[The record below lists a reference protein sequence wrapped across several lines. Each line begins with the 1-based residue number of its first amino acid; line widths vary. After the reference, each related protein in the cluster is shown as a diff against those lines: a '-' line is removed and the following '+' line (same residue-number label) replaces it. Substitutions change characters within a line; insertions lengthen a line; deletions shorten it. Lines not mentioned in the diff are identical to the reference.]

1 MRVIKGA
8 QEARS
13 TILRH
18 TPLDD
23 RKLPS
28 TAHDLIRRV
37 FGAKLGPTEVVDRI
51 LRDVRENGDDAVRHY
66 NEEID
71 GVSPQAAKQPLEVP
85 RDEIIQARSVADESL
100 VEALTL
106 AAERIHT
113 FHDQQLAHSFK
124 GFQNGPAGQV
134 VRPLDRAGFY
144 VPGTTAIYPS
154 TVLMSVIPAR
164 VAGVT
169 EVIMTTPVGRDGTV
183 APLKLVAADIA
194 GVDHVFR
201 AGGVQ
206 GIAAMA
212 YGTETIP
219 RVDKVCGPGNI
230 FVTLAK
236 KKLFGEV
243 GIDGVFGPS
252 ETLVV
257 ADAHADPALVAA
269 DLLAGA
275 EHDELATAILLTD
288 STELAGAVSQ
298 AVEAGLSSLDR
309 SAIARESLEA
319 RGGIILADSVAEAI
333 HLANDFAPEHLCL
346 HLATAAHAMQHVRN
360 AGCIFVGEHSVES
373 IGDYTAG
380 PSHVMPTGGSAA
392 YASPLGVQDFLKVMS
407 VVRLDQETVD
417 KIGPPAA
424 AIARAEGLTAHALA
438 IESRLRRERS

>member
-1 MRVIKGA
+1 
-8 QEARS
+8 
-13 TILRH
+13 
-18 TPLDD
+18 
-23 RKLPS
+23 
-28 TAHDLIRRV
+28 
-37 FGAKLGPTEVVDRI
+37 
-51 LRDVRENGDDAVRHY
+51 
-66 NEEID
+66 
-71 GVSPQAAKQPLEVP
+71 
-85 RDEIIQARSVADESL
+85 
-100 VEALTL
+100 
-106 AAERIHT
+106 
-113 FHDQQLAHSFK
+113 
-124 GFQNGPAGQV
+124 
-134 VRPLDRAGFY
+134 
-144 VPGTTAIYPS
+144 
-154 TVLMSVIPAR
+154 SVIPAR

-252 ETLVV
+252 QTLVV
-257 ADAHADPALVAA
+257 ADAHADPARVAA

-288 STELAGAVSQ
+288 SAELAGAVWQ

-346 HLATAAHAMQHVRN
+346 HLATAAHAM
-360 AGCIFVGEHSVES
+360 
-373 IGDYTAG
+373 
-380 PSHVMPTGGSAA
+380 
-392 YASPLGVQDFLKVMS
+392 
-407 VVRLDQETVD
+407 
-417 KIGPPAA
+417 
-424 AIARAEGLTAHALA
+424 
-438 IESRLRRERS
+438 

>member
-1 MRVIKGA
+1 VRIIKGA

-13 TILRH
+13 TILHRS
-18 TPLDD
+18 PLDD
-23 RKLPS
+23 RELPP
-28 TAHDLIRRV
+28 AAQDLIRRV
-37 FGAKLGPTEVVDRI
+37 FGAELGPAQVVDRI
-51 LRDVRENGDDAVRHY
+51 LRDVRENGDAAVRRY

-71 GVSPQAAKQPLEVP
+71 GVLSDAAKQPLEVP
-85 RDEIIQARSVADESL
+85 RHEIEQARTQADKSL
-100 VEALTL
+100 VDALT
-106 AAERIHT
+106 AAADRIRA
-113 FHDQQLAHSFK
+113 FHEQQLAHSLK
-124 GFQNGPAGQV
+124 SFQNGAVGQV
-134 VRPLDRAGFY
+134 VRPLARAGFY
-144 VPGTTAIYPS
+144 VPGTGAIYPS

-169 EVIMTTPVGRDGTV
+169 EVIMTTPVASNGAV
-183 APLKLVAADIA
+183 APLKLVAAEIA
-194 GVDHVFR
+194 GVDRIFR

-212 YGTETIP
+212 YGSESVP
-219 RVDKVCGPGNI
+219 RVDKICGPGNI

-236 KKLFGEV
+236 RKLFGEI

-288 STELAGAVSQ
+288 SAELAEAVSA

-309 SAIARESLEA
+309 SAIASESLES
-319 RGGIILADSVAEAI
+319 RGGIIVVDSIAEALY
-333 HLANDFAPEHLCL
+333 LANEFAPEHLCL
-346 HLATAAHAMQHVRN
+346 HLSIAAHAMQHVKN
-360 AGCIFVGEHSVES
+360 AGCVFVGEHSVES

-407 VVRLDQETVD
+407 IVRLDQQTVD

-424 AIARAEGLTAHALA
+424 AIARAEGLTGHARA
-438 IESRLRRERS
+438 VESRLRRERS

>member
-1 MRVIKGA
+1 MRIISGA

-13 TILRH
+13 TLLRRS
-18 TPLDD
+18 PLDD
-23 RKLPS
+23 RELPP
-28 TAHDLIRRV
+28 AAQDLIRRV
-37 FGAKLGPTEVVDRI
+37 FGAELGASEVVDRI
-51 LRDVRENGDDAVRHY
+51 LRDVRENGDVAVRRY

-71 GVSPQAAKQPLEVP
+71 GVTTDAAKTSLEVS
-85 RDEIIQARSVADESL
+85 RDEIRQARSQVDASL
-100 VEALTL
+100 VEALTI
-106 AAERIHT
+106 AADRIRA
-113 FHDQQLAHSFK
+113 FHEKQLAHSLK
-124 GFQNGPAGQV
+124 SFQDGPVGQI

-144 VPGTTAIYPS
+144 VPGTAAIYPS

-169 EVIMTTPVGRDGTV
+169 EVIMSTPVAPDGTV
-183 APLKLVAADIA
+183 APLKLVAAEIA
-194 GVDHVFR
+194 GVDRVFR

-212 YGTETIP
+212 YGTETVP
-219 RVDKVCGPGNI
+219 RVDKICGPGNI

-243 GIDGVFGPS
+243 GIDGIFGPS

-257 ADAHADPALVAA
+257 ADAHADAALVAA

-288 STELAGAVSQ
+288 SVDLAEAVSK
-298 AVEAGLSSLDR
+298 AVDEGLSTLDR

-319 RGGIILADSVAEAI
+319 RGGIILSDSIAESI
-333 HLANDFAPEHLCL
+333 HLANEFAPEHLCL
-346 HLATAAHAMQHVRN
+346 HLATAAPAMQHVRN
-360 AGCIFVGEHSVES
+360 AGCVFVGEHSVES

-407 VVRLDQETVD
+407 VVRLDQKTVD

-424 AIARAEGLTAHALA
+424 AIARAEGLTGHARA
-438 IESRLRRERS
+438 VESRLRPEGS